1 MCRSNLIDLQEF
13 KTPKDIL
20 KKVFWIRPKSRL
32 LLVPKFRE
40 SLRNGKRVKNNY
52 HMKIVVTGGAGFVG
66 STLCLQLKA
75 KYPSYEI
82 VAFDNL
88 KRRGSELNLAD
99 FQKQG
104 IPFFH
109 GDIRNNEDL
118 LALGSFD
125 VLIEASAE
133 PSVTAGLDSD
143 PTYVINNNLYG
154 SINCFNA
161 CLKYN
166 AKLIFLSTSRVYPIE
181 IIEKANFIEEETR
194 FSFDENQTATG
205 ISAQG
210 ISEKLSL
217 DGARSFYGTTK
228 LSSEMFIQ
236 EYAAFYGLK
245 AAITRFGV
253 IAGPR
258 QMGKTDQ
265 GVVTLW
271 MAKHF
276 WNQSLKYIGY
286 GGTGKQVRDI
296 LHVDDLVT
304 LIDLQ
309 IHQIEKF
316 EGKIYNVGGGVE
328 NSASLLEM
336 TAICE
341 KITGNKISIGSESQ
355 TRPADLR
362 MYITDNSLTEKEIGW
377 KPKKSVETV
386 FQDIYNWIREN
397 EQQLEAILK

>member
-1 MCRSNLIDLQEF
+1 
-13 KTPKDIL
+13 
-20 KKVFWIRPKSRL
+20 
-32 LLVPKFRE
+32 
-40 SLRNGKRVKNNY
+40 
-52 HMKIVVTGGAGFVG
+52 MKIVITGGAGFVG
-66 STLCLQLKA
+66 SSLCLQLKE
-75 KYPSYEI
+75 KYPHYTI
-82 VAFDNL
+82 TAFDNL

-99 FQKQG
+99 FQQKG
-104 IPFFH
+104 IPFIH
-109 GDIRNNEDL
+109 GDIRNQEDM
-118 LALGSFD
+118 ASIGEFD
-125 VLIEASAE
+125 VLVEASAE
-133 PSVTAGLDSD
+133 PSVMAGLDSD

-161 CLKYN
+161 CLKHK

-181 IIEKANFIEEETR
+181 TIEKAAFTEEATR
-194 FSFDENQTATG
+194 FNFTDNQSVAG
-205 ISAQG
+205 ISKKG
-210 ISEKLSL
+210 ISEDLRL

-228 LSSEMFIQ
+228 LSSELFIQ
-236 EYAAFYGLK
+236 EYAEFYGLQ
-245 AAITRFGV
+245 AAVTRFGV

-271 MAKHF
+271 MAKHY

-296 LHVDDLVT
+296 LHVDDLVE

-316 EGKIYNVGGGVE
+316 TGKIFNAGGGLA
-328 NSASLLEM
+328 NSASLQEM

-341 KITGNKISIGSESQ
+341 KISGHKISIGSETE

-362 MYITDNSLTEKEIGW
+362 LFVTDNSAIEAATGW
-377 KPKKSVETV
+377 KPKRSVETV
-386 FQDIYNWIREN
+386 FTDIYHWIKAN
-397 EQQLEAILK
+397 ETQLEKILK

>member
-1 MCRSNLIDLQEF
+1 
-13 KTPKDIL
+13 
-20 KKVFWIRPKSRL
+20 
-32 LLVPKFRE
+32 
-40 SLRNGKRVKNNY
+40 
-52 HMKIVVTGGAGFVG
+52 MKIVITGGAGFVG
-66 STLCLQLKA
+66 STLCLQLKN
-75 KYPSYEI
+75 KYPKYQI

-88 KRRGSELNLAD
+88 KRRGSELNLID
-99 FQKQG
+99 FKKEN
-104 IPFFH
+104 IEFIH

-118 LALGSFD
+118 VSLGIFD

-161 CLKYN
+161 CIKN
-166 AKLIFLSTSRVYPIE
+166 KAKLIFLSTSRVYPIAT
-181 IIEKANFIEEETR
+181 IENANFIEQETR
-194 FSFDENQTATG
+194 FAFEDKQEFTG
-205 ISAQG
+205 ISSKG
-210 ISEKLSL
+210 ISEKLAL

-228 LSSEMFIQ
+228 LASEMFIN
-236 EYAAFYGLK
+236 EYAEFYGLK
-245 AAITRFGV
+245 AAVTRFGV

-276 WNQSLKYIGY
+276 WKQPLKYIGY

-296 LHVDDLVT
+296 LHVDDLVD
-304 LIDLQ
+304 LVDLQ

-316 EGKIYNVGGGVE
+316 EGKIYNVGGGLE

-336 TAICE
+336 TTICE
-341 KITGNKISIGSESQ
+341 KISGNKITITSEIE

-362 MYITDNSLTEKEIGW
+362 IFVTDNSKIEAETGW
-377 KPKKSVETV
+377 KPKKSVETICR
-386 FQDIYNWIREN
+386 DIYDWIKQN
-397 EQQLEAILK
+397 ELQLELILK

>member
-1 MCRSNLIDLQEF
+1 MS
-13 KTPKDIL
+13 T
-20 KKVFWIRPKSRL
+20 
-32 LLVPKFRE
+32 
-40 SLRNGKRVKNNY
+40 
-52 HMKIVVTGGAGFVG
+52 IVVTGGAGFVG
-66 STLCLQLKA
+66 STLCIQLKQ
-75 KYPSYEI
+75 KYPDYAI

-99 FQKQG
+99 FQKLG
-104 IPFFH
+104 ITFIH
-109 GDIRNNEDL
+109 GDIRNAEDVQ
-118 LALGSFD
+118 AVGKFD
-125 VLIEASAE
+125 VMIEASAE

-161 CLKYN
+161 CLQNK

-181 IIEKANFIEEETR
+181 TIEKANFIEGTTR
-194 FSFDENQTATG
+194 FSFDEGQTESG
-205 ISAQG
+205 ISALG

-217 DGARSFYGTTK
+217 NGARSFYGTTK
-228 LSSEMFIQ
+228 LSSELFIQ
-236 EYAAFYGLK
+236 EYATFYGLK

-276 WNQSLKYIGY
+276 WKQSLKYIGY

-296 LHVDDLVT
+296 LHVDDLVD
-304 LIDLQ
+304 LVDLQ
-309 IHQIEKF
+309 IHEIEKF
-316 EGKIYNVGGGVE
+316 EGKIYNVGGGLE

-336 TAICE
+336 TSICE
-341 KITGNKISIGSESQ
+341 KITGNKITIGSEAE

-362 MYITDNSLTEKEIGW
+362 MYVTDNSLIENETGW
-377 KPKKSVETV
+377 KPKRSVETV
-386 FQDIYNWIREN
+386 FVDIYHWIKEN
-397 EQQLEAILK
+397 ENQLESILK

>member
-1 MCRSNLIDLQEF
+1 
-13 KTPKDIL
+13 
-20 KKVFWIRPKSRL
+20 
-32 LLVPKFRE
+32 
-40 SLRNGKRVKNNY
+40 
-52 HMKIVVTGGAGFVG
+52 MKIVVTGGAGFVG
-66 STLCLQLKA
+66 STLCLQLKDN
-75 KYPSYEI
+75 YPSYDI

-99 FQKQG
+99 FQKKG

-118 LALGSFD
+118 SALGNFD

-161 CLKYN
+161 CLKNN

-181 IIEKANFIEEETR
+181 TIEKANYIEESTR
-194 FSFDENQTATG
+194 FSFDVNQTQTG
-205 ISAQG
+205 ISNKG

-217 DGARSFYGTTK
+217 EGARSFYGTTK

-271 MAKHF
+271 MAKHY
-276 WNQSLKYIGY
+276 WNQSLRYIGY
-286 GGTGKQVRDI
+286 GGEGKQVRDL
-296 LHVDDLVT
+296 LHVDDVVKLT
-304 LIDLQ
+304 DLQ

-316 EGKIYNVGGGVE
+316 EGKIYNVGGGIE

-336 TAICE
+336 TSICE
-341 KITGNKISIGSESQ
+341 KITGNKIKIGSEVE
-355 TRPADLR
+355 TRTADLR
-362 MYITDNSLTEKEIGW
+362 IYITDNSLIEKEIGW
-377 KPKKSVETV
+377 KPTKNVEQIFT
-386 FQDIYNWIREN
+386 DIFHWIKEN
-397 EQQLEAILK
+397 ENHLEPILK

>member
-1 MCRSNLIDLQEF
+1 MLGRQ
-13 KTPKDIL
+13 L
-20 KKVFWIRPKSRL
+20 KKYK
-32 LLVPKFRE
+32 K
-40 SLRNGKRVKNNY
+40 
-52 HMKIVVTGGAGFVG
+52 MKILVAGGAGFVG
-66 STLCLQLKA
+66 STLCIQLKT
-75 KYPSYEI
+75 KYPSYQI
-82 VAFDNL
+82 IAFDNL
-88 KRRGSELNLAD
+88 KRRGSELNLSD
-99 FQKQG
+99 FQKFG
-104 IPFFH
+104 IGFIH
-109 GDIRNNEDL
+109 GDIRNNEDI
-118 LALGSFD
+118 LAVGAFD

-161 CLKYN
+161 CLKHS

-181 IIEKANFIEEETR
+181 TIEKANFIEEATR
-194 FSFDENQTATG
+194 FSFDKNQETVG
-205 ISAQG
+205 ISSQG
-210 ISEKLSL
+210 VSEKLSL

-228 LSSEMFIQ
+228 LASELFIQ

-271 MAKHF
+271 MAKHY

-296 LHVDDLVT
+296 LHVDDLVE

-316 EGKIYNVGGGVE
+316 NGKIYNVGGGIE

-341 KITGNKISIGSESQ
+341 KITGNKITIGSETQ

-362 MYITDNSLTEKEIGW
+362 MYITDNSIIEKEIGW

-386 FQDIYNWIREN
+386 FQDIYSWIKEN
-397 EQQLEAILK
+397 EKQLELILK

>member
-1 MCRSNLIDLQEF
+1 
-13 KTPKDIL
+13 
-20 KKVFWIRPKSRL
+20 
-32 LLVPKFRE
+32 
-40 SLRNGKRVKNNY
+40 
-52 HMKIVVTGGAGFVG
+52 MKIVITGGAGFVG
-66 STLCLQLKA
+66 SSLCLELKR
-75 KYPSYEI
+75 KYPSYNI

-88 KRRGSELNLAD
+88 KRRGSELNLKD
-99 FQKQG
+99 FQKSG
-104 IPFFH
+104 IEFIH
-109 GDIRNNEDL
+109 GDIRNNEDI
-118 LALGSFD
+118 LALGAFD
-125 VLIEASAE
+125 VLVEASAE

-161 CLKYN
+161 CLKHK

-181 IIEKANFIEEETR
+181 TIEKANFIEEETR
-194 FSFDENQTATG
+194 FSFAEIQESAG
-205 ISAQG
+205 ISKQG

-228 LSSEMFIQ
+228 LASELFIQ
-236 EYAAFYGLK
+236 EYAAFYGLQ

-271 MAKHF
+271 MAKHY

-296 LHVDDLVT
+296 LHVDDLIE

-309 IHQIEKF
+309 IHQIEMF
-316 EGKIYNVGGGVE
+316 NGKVYNVGGGLS
-328 NSASLLEM
+328 NSASLFEM

-341 KITGNKISIGSESQ
+341 KISGNKITIGSEIE

-362 MYITDNSLTEKEIGW
+362 IFVTDNSKIESEIGW
-377 KPKKSVETV
+377 KPKKSVENV
-386 FQDIYNWIREN
+386 FEDIYQWIKDN
-397 EQQLEAILK
+397 ESKLELILK

>member
-1 MCRSNLIDLQEF
+1 
-13 KTPKDIL
+13 
-20 KKVFWIRPKSRL
+20 
-32 LLVPKFRE
+32 
-40 SLRNGKRVKNNY
+40 
-52 HMKIVVTGGAGFVG
+52 MKIVVTGGAGFVG
-66 STLCLQLKA
+66 STLCIQLKN
-75 KYPSYEI
+75 KYPNYDI

-88 KRRGSELNLAD
+88 KRRGSELNLVD

-104 IPFFH
+104 IPFIH

-118 LALGSFD
+118 SSLGQFD

-161 CLKYN
+161 CIKNN

-181 IIEKANFIEEETR
+181 TIEEAFFTEEETR
-194 FSFDENQTATG
+194 FSFTENQNSQG
-205 ISAQG
+205 ISPKG

-217 DGARSFYGTTK
+217 EGARSFYGTTK
-228 LSSEMFIQ
+228 LSSELFIQ

-286 GGTGKQVRDI
+286 GGKGKQVRDI
-296 LHVDDLVT
+296 LHVDDLVD
-304 LIDLQ
+304 LVDLQ
-309 IHQIEKF
+309 IHEIEKF
-316 EGKIYNVGGGVE
+316 QGKIYNVGGGLE

-336 TAICE
+336 TKICQ
-341 KITGNKISIGSESQ
+341 KISGNTIQIDEVVE
-355 TRPADLR
+355 TRTADLR
-362 MYITDNSLTEKEIGW
+362 IFVTDNSKIETEIGW

-386 FQDIYNWIREN
+386 FQDIYNWIKEN
-397 EQQLEAILK
+397 EKQLQSILK

>member
-1 MCRSNLIDLQEF
+1 
-13 KTPKDIL
+13 
-20 KKVFWIRPKSRL
+20 
-32 LLVPKFRE
+32 
-40 SLRNGKRVKNNY
+40 
-52 HMKIVVTGGAGFVG
+52 MKIIVTGGAGFVG

-88 KRRGSELNLAD
+88 KRRGSELNLID
-99 FQKQG
+99 FQKNN
-104 IPFFH
+104 ISFIH

-118 LALGSFD
+118 ESVGNFD

-161 CLKYN
+161 CIKN
-166 AKLIFLSTSRVYPIE
+166 KAKLIFLSTSRVYPIE
-181 IIEKANFIEEETR
+181 TIEKANFSEEETR
-194 FSFDENQTATG
+194 FSFNVNQDNVG
-205 ISAQG
+205 ISPLG
-210 ISEKLSL
+210 ISEELSL
-217 DGARSFYGTTK
+217 EGARSFYGTTK
-228 LSSEMFIQ
+228 LSSELFIQ

-245 AAITRFGV
+245 SAITRFGV

-271 MAKHF
+271 MAKHY
-276 WNQSLKYIGY
+276 WKQSLKYIGY
-286 GGTGKQVRDI
+286 GGKGKQVRDL
-296 LHVDDLVT
+296 LHVDDLVE

-316 EGKIYNVGGGVE
+316 EGKVFNVGGGLL
-328 NSASLLEM
+328 NSASLQEM
-336 TAICE
+336 TTICE
-341 KITGNKISIGSESQ
+341 KITGNKIQIDEVVE
-355 TRPADLR
+355 TRTADLR
-362 MYITDNSLTEKEIGW
+362 IFITDNSKIESEIGW
-377 KPKKSVETV
+377 KPKKSVETI
-386 FQDIYNWIREN
+386 FQDIYLWIKDN
-397 EQQLEAILK
+397 EKQLESILK

>member
-1 MCRSNLIDLQEF
+1 
-13 KTPKDIL
+13 
-20 KKVFWIRPKSRL
+20 
-32 LLVPKFRE
+32 
-40 SLRNGKRVKNNY
+40 
-52 HMKIVVTGGAGFVG
+52 MKILVTGGAGFVG
-66 STLCLQLKA
+66 STLCIQLKA

-88 KRRGSELNLAD
+88 KRRGSELNLND
-99 FQKQG
+99 FRQSG
-104 IPFFH
+104 IEFVH
-109 GDIRNNEDL
+109 GDIRNAEDL
-118 LALGSFD
+118 AAVGAFD
-125 VLIEASAE
+125 VLVEASAE
-133 PSVTAGLDSD
+133 PSVMAGLDSD

-161 CLKYN
+161 CLKN
-166 AKLIFLSTSRVYPIE
+166 KAKLLFLSTSRVYPIE
-181 IIEKANFIEEETR
+181 AIEKAEFIEEPTR
-194 FSFDENQTATG
+194 FSFTNQKFEG
-205 ISAQG
+205 ISPAG

-228 LSSEMFIQ
+228 LSSELFIQ

-271 MAKHF
+271 MAKHY

-296 LHVDDLVT
+296 LHVADVVD

-309 IHQIEKF
+309 IHEIEKF
-316 EGKIYNVGGGVE
+316 EGRIFNAGGGIE
-328 NSASLLEM
+328 NSASLQEM

-341 KITGNKISIGSESQ
+341 KITGNKIQIGSEIQ
-355 TRPADLR
+355 NRPADLR
-362 MYITDNSLTEKEIGW
+362 IFITDNTLIEKETGW
-377 KPKKSVETV
+377 RPTKSVEQV
-386 FQDIYNWIREN
+386 FKDIYDWIRGN
-397 EQQLEAILK
+397 EAQLEKILK

>member
-1 MCRSNLIDLQEF
+1 
-13 KTPKDIL
+13 
-20 KKVFWIRPKSRL
+20 
-32 LLVPKFRE
+32 
-40 SLRNGKRVKNNY
+40 
-52 HMKIVVTGGAGFVG
+52 MKIVVTGGAGFVG
-66 STLCLQLKA
+66 STLCLQLKDN
-75 KYPSYEI
+75 YPSYDI

-99 FQKQG
+99 FQKKG

-118 LALGSFD
+118 LALGNFD

-161 CLKYN
+161 CLKNN

-181 IIEKANFIEEETR
+181 TIEKANYIEESTR
-194 FSFDENQTATG
+194 FSFDVNQTQTG
-205 ISAQG
+205 ISNKG

-217 DGARSFYGTTK
+217 EGARSFYGTTK

-271 MAKHF
+271 MAKHY

-286 GGTGKQVRDI
+286 GGEGKQVRDL
-296 LHVDDLVT
+296 LHVDDVVK

-316 EGKIYNVGGGVE
+316 EGKIYNVGGGIE

-336 TAICE
+336 TSICE
-341 KITGNKISIGSESQ
+341 KITGNKIKIGSEVE
-355 TRPADLR
+355 TRTADLR
-362 MYITDNSLTEKEIGW
+362 IYITDNSLIEKEIGW
-377 KPKKSVETV
+377 KPTKSVEKIFT
-386 FQDIYNWIREN
+386 DIFHWIKEN
-397 EQQLEAILK
+397 ENHLEPILK